1 MWKKAEIYIFKI
13 LVIIQVYC
21 ACSYKEKYTNWEVTG
36 GSKENIRYSA
46 LTQIDTANVHQLK
59 IAWIYNSEG
68 GDSLNFGPMQCN
80 PIIVNKVLY
89 GVSPKLKLFAV
100 DAITGKEI
108 WQFDA
113 ADSINNKTWHLESVN
128 MNRGVAYWEEGE
140 DKRIIFTI
148 QVLKLIKIY

>member
-1 MWKKAEIYIFKI
+1 MMWKKAYIYFLKL
-13 LVIIQVYC
+13 LVIILVYC
-21 ACSYKEKYTNWEVTG
+21 ACSYNENYTNWEVTG

-59 IAWIYNSEG
+59 VAWIYNSEG

-113 ADSINNKTWHLESVN
+113 ADSIKNKTWQKLSES
-128 MNRGVAYWEEGE
+128 
-140 DKRIIFTI
+140 I
-148 QVLKLIKIY
+148 